1 MAYSF
6 FSGNSRSARI
16 SPQTR
21 ILILKNREW
30 RKLIAE
36 SDELVRALKGGT
48 ELTEDEWVAKLR
60 KMKDVTEKEI
70 RDSRYA
76 EQHLREKYKDEP
88 TKTIE
93 LLRAKLKKVEEVFK
107 ESAQQEL
114 DQPKMESGTWGAS
127 LSVPIIRLGTHAELK
142 ICFFLHLTDKGYG
155 LRVSRDMYDGMYD
168 KPFETSGYIW
178 PPVTAGAIQKEV
190 TDFLE
195 ARNDTIKRM
204 EEKEKR
210 FRKE

>member
-1 MAYSF
+1 MQV
-6 FSGNSRSARI
+6 
-16 SPQTR
+16 SPQAR
-21 ILILKNREW
+21 ILILENRAY

-36 SDELVRALKGGT
+36 SDKLVKTAKGGIK
-48 ELTEDEWVAKLR
+48 LTENEWGAQLK
-60 KMKDVTEKEI
+60 KMKEETEKEI

-88 TKTIE
+88 TKTLA

-107 ESAQQEL
+107 EPAQQEL
-114 DQPKMESGTWGAS
+114 DQPKMESGNWGAC
-127 LSVPIIRLGTHAELK
+127 LGFPIVHLGTHVKLK

-155 LRVSRDMYDGMYD
+155 LRVSKDMYDGMYD
-168 KPFETSGYIW
+168 KPFETSGYIR

-190 TDFLE
+190 SDFLE
-195 ARNDTIKRM
+195 ARNNTIKKM
-204 EEKEKR
+204 EEKR

>member
-1 MAYSF
+1 MTRANFAPSTHFYL
-6 FSGNSRSARI
+6 GKSR
-16 SPQTR
+16 
-21 ILILKNREW
+21 EC

-36 SDELVRALKGGT
+36 SDELVRTVKGGT

-60 KMKDVTEKEI
+60 KMKEETEKEI

-88 TKTIE
+88 TKIIE

-114 DQPKMESGTWGAS
+114 DQPKMESGTWGAC
-127 LSVPIIRLGTHAELK
+127 LNVPIIRLGTHVGLK

-168 KPFETSGYIW
+168 KPFETSGYIS
-178 PPVTAGAIQKEV
+178 PPVTAGAIEKEV

-195 ARNDTIKRM
+195 ARNDTVKRM

>member
-1 MAYSF
+1 
-6 FSGNSRSARI
+6 
-16 SPQTR
+16 
-21 ILILKNREW
+21 LENRAC

-36 SDELVRALKGGT
+36 SDELAGVVEGGT
-48 ELTEDEWVAKLR
+48 ELTEDEWVAQLR
-60 KMKDVTEKEI
+60 KMKEEAEKEI

-88 TKTIE
+88 TKVIE

-114 DQPKMESGTWGAS
+114 EQPKMESGTWGAC
-127 LSVPIIRLGTHAELK
+127 LGFPIVHLGTHVGLK

-155 LRVSRDMYDGMYD
+155 LRVARDMYDGMYD
-168 KPFETSGYIW
+168 KPFETSGYIR
-178 PPVTAGAIQKEV
+178 PPITAGAIQKEV

-210 FRKE
+210 SRKE

>member
-1 MAYSF
+1 MLFICLCIAS
-6 FSGNSRSARI
+6 
-16 SPQTR
+16 QDW
-21 ILILKNREW
+21 NREY

-36 SDELVRALKGGT
+36 SDGLVRTVKGGI
-48 ELTEDEWVAKLR
+48 ELPEDEWVMKLR
-60 KMKDVTEKEI
+60 KMKEETEKEI
-70 RDSRYA
+70 RESRYA

-88 TKTIE
+88 TKITE
-93 LLRAKLKKVEEVFK
+93 LLRAKLKAVEEIFK

-114 DQPKMESGTWGAS
+114 DQPKMESTTWGAC
-127 LSVPIIRLGTHAELK
+127 LSFPIIHLGTHVGLR

-168 KPFETSGYIW
+168 KLFETSGYIH
-178 PPVTAGAIQKEV
+178 PPVTADAIQKEV

-195 ARNDTIKRM
+195 ARKDTIKRM
-204 EEKEKR
+204 DEKEKR